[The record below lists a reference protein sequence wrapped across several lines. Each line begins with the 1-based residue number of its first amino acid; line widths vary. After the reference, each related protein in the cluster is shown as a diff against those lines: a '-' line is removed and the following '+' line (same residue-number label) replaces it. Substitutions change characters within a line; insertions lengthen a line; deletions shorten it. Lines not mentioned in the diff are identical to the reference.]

1 MSYIYLINENQLFE
15 FRSCSLVLDTKF
27 QELLFNNRGIPIRV
41 ISIFGNIFIAMKNI
55 LLRCQASFQFLY
67 SFFLSKESNEL

>member
-27 QELLFNNRGIPIRV
+27 QELLFNNRGIPIRD
-41 ISIFGNIFIAMKNI
+41 SRP
-55 LLRCQASFQFLY
+55 LLSHCKKDFQALP
-67 SFFLSKESNEL
+67 ELICF